1 MKAALDILSDATDYK
16 YIPKDIVRKIDFI
29 MTDSTAHN
37 LKVIEKV
44 KISSEN
50 CFSFH
55 WYYFQSI
62 SFINISLIFY
72 YNVWIFL
79 TH

>member
-16 YIPKDIVRKIDFI
+16 YSPKDIVRKIDFI

-55 WYYFQSI
+55 
-62 SFINISLIFY
+62 
-72 YNVWIFL
+72 
-79 TH
+79 